1 MDKVKVLYVDDEP
14 QNLVSFR
21 AAFRFDFDIKTAAT
35 PNEVYQIL
43 KDNEIHVILSDYRM
57 PELTGVEL
65 FEKLRLEFPL
75 PIRILITA
83 YTDVEAV
90 IDAINRGNVYRYI
103 KKPWIEVDIKTAVE
117 EAYHFYITK
126 NILEEKHQELIE
138 AYKDLDKFV
147 YSVSH
152 DLRSPLMGIL
162 SVVNLMKK
170 EHSIDE
176 IKQLAD
182 FISKNVEK
190 LDKFII
196 NLLEYYRIK
205 RGEMQISNI
214 VFKDLIND
222 IVEVYKVEA
231 YVNNLHIQ
239 VNVDQSEEFMN
250 DEMKIKIVLQNIIS
264 NAIKYQKPDNPEKK
278 IKIDVVIRRNIA
290 NIKVE
295 DNGVGIEEEYIPKIF
310 DMFFRASSLAT
321 GSGIGL
327 YNTQHALD
335 KINGTINVHSVYGQ
349 GTLFEIEVPG
359 K

>member
-126 NILEEKHQELIE
+126 NILEEKHQELIA

-152 DLRSPLMGIL
+152 DLRSPL
-162 SVVNLMKK
+162 
-170 EHSIDE
+170 
-176 IKQLAD
+176 
-182 FISKNVEK
+182 
-190 LDKFII
+190 
-196 NLLEYYRIK
+196 
-205 RGEMQISNI
+205 
-214 VFKDLIND
+214 
-222 IVEVYKVEA
+222 
-231 YVNNLHIQ
+231 
-239 VNVDQSEEFMN
+239 
-250 DEMKIKIVLQNIIS
+250 
-264 NAIKYQKPDNPEKK
+264 
-278 IKIDVVIRRNIA
+278 
-290 NIKVE
+290 
-295 DNGVGIEEEYIPKIF
+295 
-310 DMFFRASSLAT
+310 
-321 GSGIGL
+321 
-327 YNTQHALD
+327 
-335 KINGTINVHSVYGQ
+335 
-349 GTLFEIEVPG
+349 
-359 K
+359 